1 MRAHLIPHGPG
12 ILVLPWNVNTAE
24 DIARTL
30 EMGVDG
36 VIVEDPLLVQSVSS
50 LMSCRTSVTHV

>member
-1 MRAHLIPHGPG
+1 MRAHLIPHGSG
-12 ILVLPWNVNTAE
+12 IRVLPWNVNTAE

-36 VIVEDPLLVQSVSS
+36 VIVDDPLLV
-50 LMSCRTSVTHV
+50 

>member
-1 MRAHLIPHGPG
+1 MDLMQAHLIPHGSG

-24 DIARTL
+24 DIARTP

-36 VIVEDPLLVQSVSS
+36 VIVEDPLLV
-50 LMSCRTSVTHV
+50 